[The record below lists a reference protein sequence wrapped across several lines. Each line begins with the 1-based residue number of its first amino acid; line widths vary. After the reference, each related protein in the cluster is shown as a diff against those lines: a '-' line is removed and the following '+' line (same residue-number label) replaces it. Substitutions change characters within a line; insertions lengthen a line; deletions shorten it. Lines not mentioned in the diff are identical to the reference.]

1 MPQVYIGIGS
11 NLGNREENCK
21 RAISLL
27 IERGIKLIRSSSMIE
42 TEPWGIKEQP
52 RFINM
57 AIEIETEQKPKEL
70 LSTLKEIESEMGR
83 EWNTR
88 WGPRIID
95 LDILFYD
102 DLIIKTPELEIPHKG
117 TYDRIHVLEPLSEI
131 APAMIHP
138 VLRISIK
145 ELVEMASSQS

>member
-83 EWNTR
+83 EGNTR